1 MSEVNWFRDLPFA
14 ITICDTEG
22 VILEMNDAAEELF
35 RADGGRALI
44 GRNVF
49 DCHPEPARR
58 KLREMMASQ
67 KRNIYTV
74 EKDGRKH
81 LVYQSPWYR
90 QGQYAGFLELMMEV
104 PFDMPHFT
112 RS

>member
-1 MSEVNWFRDLPFA
+1 MTETPWFQELPFA

-22 VILEMNDAAEELF
+22 VILAMNRAAEELF
-35 RADGGRALI
+35 RADGGRALL

-58 KLREMMASQ
+58 KLRELMARE
-67 KRNIYTV
+67 KRNVYTV
-74 EKDGRKH
+74 EKEGKKH
-81 LVYQSPWYR
+81 LVYQSSWYR
-90 QGQYAGFLELMMEV
+90 DGQYAGFLELMVEI
-104 PFDMPHFT
+104 PFDMPHVV